1 MKKLNIKIRF
11 DTNQGF
17 MANTNVLLWYNY
29 EEKIRS
35 DINKGKGGS
44 YSVFIKH
51 PMPRKDMDKVILEL
65 CDRLVW
71 DGRAPI
77 SYGEIEREYT
87 FSGEALSEE
96 IITNACY
103 QFVV

>member
-1 MKKLNIKIRF
+1 MDKRNVKIQF
-11 DTNQGF
+11 DTNQSVLEQR
-17 MANTNVLLWYNY
+17 NTLLWDNY
-29 EEKIRS
+29 EEIIRA

-44 YSVFIKH
+44 YTVYIKH
-51 PMPRKDMDKVILEL
+51 PMPRRDMDKVILEL

-71 DGRAPI
+71 DGRTPI
-77 SYGEIEREYT
+77 SYGEIDREYT
-87 FSGEALSEE
+87 FSGEALNEE